1 MGTAA
6 PDARK
11 HERWGLFVLDRSG
24 RRQADVTE
32 MLERVNGTVPSPIVA
47 YLESLLERHAADRRG
62 DVATYIPELASTDPD
77 LFGICL
83 VTVDGA
89 VYEAGDTRHPFTI
102 QSMSKP
108 LTYGL
113 ALELAGAEEVRR
125 RVGVEPSGDPFNEI
139 SLSRATGRPVN
150 PMINAGAITCAGL
163 VLDHVDDPVGAV
175 LRTYSSYAG
184 RNLELDEAVYRS
196 EADTGHRNRAIAHL
210 LRSFGV
216 LASEAEAA
224 VDLYFRQCSVSV
236 DCRDLAFIAA
246 TLAGGGTNPITGE
259 RAVRENVVRSVLSVM
274 TTCGM
279 YDGAGEWLVSVGIPA
294 KSGVSGGV
302 FGVLPG
308 RLGIAVFSPRL
319 DEQGNSVR
327 GVGVCRDLSHDL
339 ALHLVRPGERS
350 ATPVRAS
357 YPVGARRSKR
367 RRTDR
372 ELATLREFAG
382 MTAVFELQGELGF
395 VAAEAVSR
403 SVAGRDEVE
412 LVVLD
417 LQRVHRV
424 DQAGLDFVPALA
436 AFLAAGGGQLAISG
450 GALDAADPD
459 VLAFGRLD
467 DALEWCE
474 GELLARVG
482 APGSESVVE
491 PSAHRLLEGL
501 DAEEASS
508 LLPRLGTVTAAPGTV
523 VVRHEEPAD
532 ELFLVTAGRLS
543 VYAPGGPPAHRLTT
557 LSAGMTFG
565 ELAYVRR
572 EPRSADVVADSH
584 VECRTISF
592 ELLDELAATEPVLYG
607 KLLRNVLAVVAGSL
621 RLANDELALLTA

>member
-1 MGTAA
+1 
-6 PDARK
+6 
-11 HERWGLFVLDRSG
+11 
-24 RRQADVTE
+24 VTE
-32 MLERVNGTVPSPIVA
+32 MLQSVNDTARSPIVA
-47 YLESLLERHAADRRG
+47 YLESLLERHAADGRG
-62 DVATYIPELASTDPD
+62 KVATYIPELASADPD
-77 LFGICL
+77 VFGICL
-83 VTVDGA
+83 ATVDGA

-113 ALELAGAEEVRR
+113 ALELAGPDEVRR

-139 SLSRATGRPVN
+139 SLRPATGTPVN

-163 VLDHVDDPVGAV
+163 VLDHADDAAGEL
-175 LRTYSSYAG
+175 LRTYSAYAG
-184 RNLELDEAVYRS
+184 RSLELDEAVYRS
-196 EADTGHRNRAIAHL
+196 EVDTGHRNRAIAHL
-210 LRSFGV
+210 LRSFDV

-246 TLAGGGTNPITGE
+246 TLAGGGVNPRTGE
-259 RAVRENVVRSVLSVM
+259 RAVREDVVRSVLSVM

-308 RLGIAVFSPRL
+308 RLGIAVYSPRL

-327 GVGVCRDLSHDL
+327 GVGVCRDLSRDL

-350 ATPVRAS
+350 ATPVRTS
-357 YPVGARRSKR
+357 YAVGARRSKR

-372 ELATLREFAG
+372 ELATLREAAP

-403 SVAGRDEVE
+403 VVSARDEVE

-436 AFLAAGGGQLAISG
+436 AFLAAGGGRLAVSG
-450 GALDAADPD
+450 GALEAADPD
-459 VLAFGRLD
+459 VLVFDRLD

-474 GELLARVG
+474 DEVLARVG
-482 APGSESVVE
+482 AASLELVVE
-491 PSAHRLLEGL
+491 PAAHRLLDGL
-501 DAEEASS
+501 TVEEASS
-508 LLPRLGTVTAAPGTV
+508 LLPRLGTITAAPGTV
-523 VVRHEEPAD
+523 VVRHGEPA
-532 ELFLVTAGRLS
+532 EEVFLVTAGRLS
-543 VYAPGGPPAHRLTT
+543 VYAPSGPPAHRLTT
-557 LSAGMTFG
+557 LSAGTTFG
-565 ELAYVRR
+565 ELAYIRR
-572 EPRSADVVADSH
+572 EPRSADVVADAH

-592 ELLDELAATEPVLYG
+592 ELLDELAVSEPVLFG
-607 KLLRNVLAVVAGSL
+607 KLLRNLLAVVAGSL

>member
-1 MGTAA
+1 M
-6 PDARK
+6 
-11 HERWGLFVLDRSG
+11 LD
-24 RRQADVTE
+24 T
-32 MLERVNGTVPSPIVA
+32 VNGIIAPSPIVA
-47 YLESLLERHAADRRG
+47 YLESLLERHVDDRSG
-62 DVATYIPELASTDPD
+62 EVATYIPELASADPD

-89 VYEAGDTRHPFTI
+89 VYEAGDTRQPFTI

-139 SLSRATGRPVN
+139 SLSPRTGTRVN

-163 VLDHVDDPVGAV
+163 VLDEVDDAV
-175 LRTYSSYAG
+175 ETLLGTYSAYAG
-184 RNLELDEAVYRS
+184 RALSFDEAVYRS
-196 EADTGHRNRAIAHL
+196 EAETGHRNRAIAHL
-210 LRSFGV
+210 LRSFDV
-216 LASEAEAA
+216 LVSDAEAA
-224 VDLYFRQCSVSV
+224 VDLYFRQCSVAV

-246 TLAGGGTNPITGE
+246 TLAGGGVNPSTGA
-259 RAVRENVVRSVLSVM
+259 RAVREDVVRSVLSVM

-327 GVGVCRDLSHDL
+327 GVSVCRDLSHDL

-350 ATPVRAS
+350 AAPVRTS
-357 YPVGARRSKR
+357 YALGARRSKR
-367 RRTDR
+367 RRSEA
-372 ELATLREFAG
+372 ELETIQAAAPR
-382 MTAVFELQGELGF
+382 TAVFELQGELGF

-403 SVAGRDEVE
+403 SVVARPGVE

-417 LQRVHRV
+417 LERVHRV
-424 DQAGLDFVPALA
+424 DRAGVDFIPALA
-436 AFLAAGGGQLAISG
+436 SYLAAGGGRLAVSG
-450 GALDAADPD
+450 GAFEEAGPD
-459 VLAFGRLD
+459 VLVFPRLD
-467 DALEWCE
+467 EALEWCE
-474 GELLARVG
+474 DELLGRAGRPDLHSTV
-482 APGSESVVE
+482 PPES
-491 PSAHRLLEGL
+491 HRLLQGL
-501 DAEEASS
+501 DAEEIAG
-508 LLPRLGTVTAAPGTV
+508 LLPRLGTISAAAGTI
-523 VVRHEEPAD
+523 VVRKGDPAR

-543 VYAPGGPPAHRLTT
+543 VYAPGGPPARRLTT

-572 EPRSADVVADSH
+572 EPRSADVIADSP
-584 VECRTISF
+584 VECCTLSF
-592 ELLDELAATEPVLYG
+592 ELLDELAVNEPVVYG
-607 KLLRNVLAVVAGSL
+607 KLLRNLVEVVAGSL
-621 RLANDELALLTA
+621 RLANDELALLTG

>member
-1 MGTAA
+1 
-6 PDARK
+6 
-11 HERWGLFVLDRSG
+11 
-24 RRQADVTE
+24 
-32 MLERVNGTVPSPIVA
+32 MLESVNGTAPSPILA
-47 YLESLLERHAADRRG
+47 YLDALLERHSADRRG
-62 DVATYIPELASTDPD
+62 DVATYIPELASTDPE

-89 VYEAGDTRHPFTI
+89 VYEAGDTRHAFTI

-113 ALELAGAEEVRR
+113 ALELAGADEVRR

-139 SLSRATGRPVN
+139 SLRPATGTPVN

-163 VLDHVDDPVGAV
+163 VRDNVDDPVGAL
-175 LRTYSSYAG
+175 LRTYSAYAG
-184 RNLELDEAVYRS
+184 RSLELDQAVYRS
-196 EADTGHRNRAIAHL
+196 EAATGHRNRAIAHL
-210 LRSFGV
+210 LRSFDV
-216 LASEAEAA
+216 LVSEAEAA

-246 TLAGGGTNPITGE
+246 TLASGGVNPRTGE
-259 RAVRENVVRSVLSVM
+259 RAVREDVVRSVLSVM

-327 GVGVCRDLSHDL
+327 GVGVCRDLSRDL

-350 ATPVRAS
+350 ATPMRAS

-367 RRTDR
+367 LRTDR
-372 ELATLREFAG
+372 ELATLREAAST
-382 MTAVFELQGELGF
+382 TAVFELQGELGF

-403 SVAGRDEVE
+403 SVAARDDVE

-436 AFLAAGGGQLAISG
+436 AFLAAGGGQLAVSG
-450 GALDAADPD
+450 GALVSADPD
-459 VLAFGRLD
+459 VLVFDRLD

-474 GELLARVG
+474 DELLARIG
-482 APGSESVVE
+482 APAGDLVVD
-491 PSAHRLLEGL
+491 PATHRLLDGL
-501 DAEEASS
+501 TADEVGS
-508 LLPRLGTVTAAPGTV
+508 LLPRLGTVTAGPGTV
-523 VVRHEEPAD
+523 IVSHGDPAD
-532 ELFLVTAGRLS
+532 VLFLVTSGQLS
-543 VYAPGGPPAHRLTT
+543 VYAPGAPPAHRLTT

-572 EPRSADVVADSH
+572 EPRSADVIADSQ
-584 VECRTISF
+584 VECRTIPF
-592 ELLDELAATEPVLYG
+592 ELLDELAVSEPVLFG
-607 KLLRNVLAVVAGSL
+607 KLLRNLLGVVAGSL

>member
-1 MGTAA
+1 
-6 PDARK
+6 
-11 HERWGLFVLDRSG
+11 
-24 RRQADVTE
+24 VTE
-32 MLERVNGTVPSPIVA
+32 ILERTRGAEPAAGSPIVS
-47 YLESLLERHAADRRG
+47 YLESLLARHSGDRSG
-62 DVATYIPELASTDPD
+62 KVATYIPELAVVDPE

-89 VYEAGDTRHPFTI
+89 VYEAGDTRHRFTI

-113 ALELAGAEEVRR
+113 ALELAGAETVRR

-139 SLSRATGRPVN
+139 SLSPATGTPVN

-163 VLDHVDDPVGAV
+163 VLDHCEEPFE
-175 LRTYSSYAG
+175 LLLTTYSAYAG
-184 RNLELDEAVYRS
+184 QPLGVDEAVYRS
-196 EADTGHRNRAIAHL
+196 ESDTGHRNRAIAHL
-210 LRSFGV
+210 LRSHGV
-216 LASEAEAA
+216 LASDPEAA

-236 DCRDLAFIAA
+236 DCRDLAFVAA
-246 TLAGGGTNPITGE
+246 TLAGGGVNPRTGE
-259 RAVRENVVRSVLSVM
+259 RAVREDVVRSVLSVM

-319 DEQGNSVR
+319 DDRGNSVR

-350 ATPVRAS
+350 AAPVRAAYS
-357 YPVGARRSKR
+357 LGARRSKR
-367 RRTDR
+367 RRADA
-372 ELATLREFAG
+372 ELAAIRAAAAR
-382 MTAVFELQGELGF
+382 TAVFELQGEVGF

-403 SVAGRDEVE
+403 TVVAREELE

-417 LQRVHRV
+417 LQRVHRI
-424 DQAGLDFVPALA
+424 DRAGLDFVPALA
-436 AFLAAGGGQLAISG
+436 AFLAAGGGRLAVSG
-450 GALDAADPD
+450 GALDSLDPG
-459 VLAFGRLD
+459 VLGFARLD
-467 DALEWCE
+467 EALEWCE
-474 GELLARVG
+474 DELLARLG
-482 APGSESVVE
+482 EPDPEARIPLSE
-491 PSAHRLLEGL
+491 HRLLAGL
-501 DAEEASS
+501 TAEELAALAPS
-508 LLPRLGTVTAAPGTV
+508 LGRVDARPGTV
-523 VVRHEEPAD
+523 VVRSGDPAA

-543 VYAPGGPPAHRLTT
+543 VYAPGEPPPHRLTT
-557 LSAGMTFG
+557 LTAGMAFG

-572 EPRSADVVADSH
+572 EPRSADVLADSH
-584 VECRTISF
+584 VECSTLTF
-592 ELLDELAATEPVLYG
+592 ALLDELARTQPVLHC
-607 KLLRNVLAVVAGSL
+607 KLLRNLLEVVAGSL

>member
-1 MGTAA
+1 
-6 PDARK
+6 
-11 HERWGLFVLDRSG
+11 LDRRE
-24 RRQADVTE
+24 RRQANVTE
-32 MLERVNGTVPSPIVA
+32 MLERVNGTAPSPIVA
-47 YLESLLERHAADRRG
+47 YLDSLLERHTADRRG
-62 DVATYIPELASTDPD
+62 EVATYIPELADADPD

-113 ALELAGAEEVRR
+113 ALELAGAHEVRR

-139 SLSRATGRPVN
+139 SLSRSTGTPVN

-163 VLDHVDDPVGAV
+163 VLDHVDDPVDAL
-175 LRTYSSYAG
+175 LRTYSAYAG
-184 RNLELDEAVYRS
+184 RPLELDEAVYRS

-210 LRSFGV
+210 LRSFGALV
-216 LASEAEAA
+216 SEAEAA

-246 TLAGGGTNPITGE
+246 TLASGGTNPSTGE
-259 RAVRENVVRSVLSVM
+259 RAVREDVVRSVLSVM

-308 RLGIAVFSPRL
+308 RLGIAVFSPPL
-319 DEQGNSVR
+319 DDQGNSVR
-327 GVGVCRDLSHDL
+327 GVGVCRDLSRDL

-350 ATPVRAS
+350 ATPVRAT

-367 RRTDR
+367 RRSDGD
-372 ELATLREFAG
+372 LATLREAAP

-403 SVAGRDEVE
+403 SVAARDEVE

-424 DQAGLDFVPALA
+424 DRAGLDFVPALA
-436 AFLAAGGGQLAISG
+436 SFLAAGGGQLAVSG
-450 GALDAADPD
+450 GTLDSADPHIVFFD
-459 VLAFGRLD
+459 RLD

-474 GELLARVG
+474 DEMLARIG
-482 APGSESVVE
+482 ASAGEAIVDPA
-491 PSAHRLLEGL
+491 AHRLLDGL
-501 DAEEASS
+501 TAEEAQS
-508 LLPRLGTVTAAPGTV
+508 LLTRLGAVAAAPGEV
-523 VVRHEEPAD
+523 VVRHGDPAD

-592 ELLDELAATEPVLYG
+592 ELLDELAASEPVLFG
-607 KLLRNVLAVVAGSL
+607 KLLRNLLGVVAGSL

>member
-1 MGTAA
+1 
-6 PDARK
+6 
-11 HERWGLFVLDRSG
+11 
-24 RRQADVTE
+24 
-32 MLERVNGTVPSPIVA
+32 
-47 YLESLLERHAADRRG
+47 
-62 DVATYIPELASTDPD
+62 
-77 LFGICL
+77 
-83 VTVDGA
+83 
-89 VYEAGDTRHPFTI
+89 
-102 QSMSKP
+102 MSKP

-113 ALELAGAEEVRR
+113 ALELAGADEVRR

-139 SLSRATGRPVN
+139 SLRPATGTPVN

-163 VLDHVDDPVGAV
+163 VLGHVDDAAGTL
-175 LRTYSSYAG
+175 LRTYSAYAG
-184 RNLELDEAVYRS
+184 RRLELDEAVYRS

-210 LRSFGV
+210 LRSFDV

-224 VDLYFRQCSVSV
+224 VDLYFKQCSVSV
-236 DCRDLAFIAA
+236 DCRDLAVIAA
-246 TLAGGGTNPITGE
+246 TLAGGGTNPRTGV
-259 RAVRENVVRSVLSVM
+259 RAVREDVVRSVLSVM

-327 GVGVCRDLSHDL
+327 GVAVCRDLSRDL

-367 RRTDR
+367 RRTDQ
-372 ELATLREFAG
+372 ELTTFRDAAP

-403 SVAGRDEVE
+403 SITARDEVE

-436 AFLAAGGGQLAISG
+436 AFLAAGGGRLAVSG
-450 GALDAADPD
+450 GALHAIDPD
-459 VLAFGRLD
+459 ILVFDRLD

-474 GELLARVG
+474 DELLARIRGPAGEAVL
-482 APGSESVVE
+482 E
-491 PSAHRLLEGL
+491 PSAHRLLDGL
-501 DAEEASS
+501 TAEEASS
-508 LLPRLGTVTAAPGTV
+508 LLNRLGTISAAPGTV
-523 VVRHEEPAD
+523 VVRHGDPAD
-532 ELFLVTAGRLS
+532 RLFLVTAGRLS
-543 VYAPGGPPAHRLTT
+543 VYAPSVRPAHRLTT

-584 VECRTISF
+584 VECRTIPF
-592 ELLDELAATEPVLYG
+592 ELLDELAVTEPVLFG
-607 KLLRNVLAVVAGSL
+607 KLLRNLLAVVAGSL